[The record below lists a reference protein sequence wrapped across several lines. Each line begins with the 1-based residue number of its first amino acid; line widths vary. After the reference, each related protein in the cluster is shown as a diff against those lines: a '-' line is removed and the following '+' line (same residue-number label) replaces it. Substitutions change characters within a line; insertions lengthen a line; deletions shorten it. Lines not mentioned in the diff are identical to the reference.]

1 MEAVG
6 GYTRINHDSSS
17 RNWIA
22 TVAAATHDGL
32 TPARVG
38 RRLALPE
45 AGVPRQLAVADL
57 VIHLGNVPCVVI
69 RCLSYKQLVVNITKK
84 GGRFAANSW
93 LSGLFPGLRGAEFP
107 LQRNRERGRN

>member
-6 GYTRINHDSSS
+6 GYARINRGSSS
-17 RNWIA
+17 RKLIA

-45 AGVPRQLAVADL
+45 AGVPRRLAVADL
-57 VIHLGNVPCVVI
+57 VIHLGNVPCAVI
-69 RCLSYKQLVVNITKK
+69 RCLSYNQLFVNIT
-84 GGRFAANSW
+84 N
-93 LSGLFPGLRGAEFP
+93 
-107 LQRNRERGRN
+107 RGRRTIPG